1 MTDPLLT
8 SAPAGAP
15 LAGDERLLDAARWAL
30 WQTLAR
36 GIAHA
41 LANAAQLL
49 TLDPPPAALLAQARA
64 RVSRAHALVALAVR
78 PADGPASFLPAV
90 LADFDALQQ
99 LQAGL
104 PAAAV
109 ETDVEDPLPMTAI
122 PEADLLHAL
131 LLVTTRLKE
140 ASEAALALQVRAVR
154 DGAHVRV
161 DLTAAAAGPADAPSA
176 TPNPLLLE
184 AAAVLLARAGG
195 ALAESDRGWEL
206 RLPVLAR

>member
-1 MTDPLLT
+1 MTDPRLAPT
-8 SAPAGAP
+8 PASAPAA
-15 LAGDERLLDAARWAL
+15 DDRLVDAARWAL
-30 WQTLAR
+30 WLTLAR
-36 GIAHA
+36 GVAHA

-49 TLDPPPAALLAQARA
+49 TLDPPPPALLAEARA
-64 RVSRAHALVALAVR
+64 RVSRAHGLIAQVVR
-78 PADGPASFLPAV
+78 PSADAVSFLPAV

-109 ETDVEDPLPMTAI
+109 EMDVADPLPMTAV

-140 ASEAALALQVRAVR
+140 AAEGAVTLRVRAVR
-154 DGAHVRV
+154 EGAAVRV
-161 DLTAAAAGPADAPSA
+161 DLTAEGTGPADTAPAPPS
-176 TPNPLLLE
+176 PLLLE
-184 AAAVLLARAGG
+184 AAAALLARAGG

>member
-8 SAPAGAP
+8 PTPAATST
-15 LAGDERLLDAARWAL
+15 ADDRLVDAARWAL
-30 WQTLAR
+30 WLTLAR

-49 TLDPPPAALLAQARA
+49 TLDPPPPALLAQARA
-64 RVSRAHALVALAVR
+64 RVSRAHGLIAQVVH
-78 PADGPASFLPAV
+78 PATDDASFLPAV

-109 ETDVEDPLPMTAI
+109 ETDVADPLPMTAV

-140 ASEAALALQVRAVR
+140 AAEGPVTLHVRAVR
-154 DGAHVRV
+154 DGAAVRV
-161 DLTAAAAGPADAPSA
+161 DLTADAAGPADAAPGAPS
-176 TPNPLLLE
+176 PLLLE
-184 AAAVLLARAGG
+184 AAAALLARAGG